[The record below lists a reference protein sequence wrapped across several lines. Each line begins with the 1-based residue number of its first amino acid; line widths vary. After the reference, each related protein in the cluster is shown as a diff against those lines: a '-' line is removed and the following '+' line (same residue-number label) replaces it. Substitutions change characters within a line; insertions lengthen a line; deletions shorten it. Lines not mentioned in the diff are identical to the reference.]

1 MAVMMGAEKA
11 ESHLLKNASQVISA
25 TWLHLNCRMWTQRQA
40 RKNRR
45 PEELIH

>member
-25 TWLHLNCRMWTQRQA
+25 TWLTLI
-40 RKNRR
+40 
-45 PEELIH
+45 EL